1 MAVFQLER
9 IRIERTATK
18 IMKALNLLPSKL
30 EDVYSDTIARIR
42 EQPEPDAA
50 LAFRILQWISY
61 SRQPLTVDEL
71 CQALAVEW
79 DGNGGPPT
87 ELDVDNILDQESLVD
102 VCAGLVVIEAESRV
116 VRLVHYTTE
125 EYFRKVGNTLFRDTH
140 SMIARTCLLYLSFEV
155 FTDTEDWWDLCKF
168 GSSLK
173 QATKSRRKQ
182 FSLFQYAAYHW
193 QDHLRQ
199 SQELHKDAV
208 TETLALRVLY
218 QKPGILM
225 RPHRIHPGP
234 YCPLPDYKPKECI
247 LGLHVAASFGLATI
261 VAAILKT
268 TQAPINCR
276 HSLYGMNPLH
286 LAAAVGH
293 EEVTRLLLLQDS
305 IKVDLPDMEGQTP
318 LHLAAIAGHLAIVC
332 LLLVRGA
339 NIESRDDLGRTPLH
353 NAIMHRKPGVVEVL
367 LEHGANY
374 NALSEIG
381 WTALHFSIENLFVGM
396 KSLPKLLLDYGAHC
410 DVKSKKGTTALHL
423 SALLGQVD
431 TVELLLHRGANI
443 EARNNF
449 GSTALHL
456 SAQRGWKDTMDLL
469 LRCGA
474 DIEAR
479 DEEGRTALQLAACEG
494 KIGTVGPLLSRGA
507 TVEAKDESDR
517 RALHLAALR
526 GHPGLVELLLKHGA
540 DHEAK
545 DKGGRTALMLCS
557 EVRSEAES
565 YRAVVGILE
574 AAEGAVE

>member
-1 MAVFQLER
+1 MAVLQLER
-9 IRIERTATK
+9 IWVERTAAK

-61 SRQPLTVDEL
+61 SKQPLTVDEL

-116 VRLVHYTTE
+116 ARLVHYTTE

-140 SMIARTCLLYLSFEV
+140 SMIARTCHLYLSFEV

-168 GSSLK
+168 DSSLK
-173 QATKSRRKQ
+173 EATKSRRKQ
-182 FSLFQYAAYHW
+182 FSLFQYAANHW
-193 QDHLRQ
+193 QEHLRQ

-225 RPHRIHPGP
+225 RPHEIHPES
-234 YCPLPDYKPKECI
+234 YCPLPDCKPKECT
-247 LGLHVAASFGLATI
+247 LGLHVAAWLGLATI

-276 HSLYGMNPLH
+276 HSLYGKNPLH
-286 LAAAVGH
+286 LAAEAGH

-305 IKVDLPDMEGQTP
+305 IEVDLPDMESRTP

-332 LLLVRGA
+332 LFLVRGA
-339 NIESRDDLGRTPLH
+339 NIESRDNRSKTPLLY
-353 NAIMHRKPGVVEVL
+353 AIVCSKPCVVEAL

-374 NALSEIG
+374 NESDQLGS
-381 WTALHFSIENLFVGM
+381 TALHYSIGYLCVGV
-396 KSLPKLLLDYGAHC
+396 KSIPKLLLAYGAPC
-410 DVKSKKGTTALHL
+410 DAKSKDGTTALHL
-423 SALLGQVD
+423 SAQQHDQVD

-443 EARNNF
+443 EARDNY
-449 GSTALHL
+449 GRTALHL
-456 SAQRGWKDTMDLL
+456 SVQRKCKDTVDLL

-474 DIEAR
+474 DIEAM
-479 DEEGRTALQLAACEG
+479 DEEGRTAL
-494 KIGTVGPLLSRGA
+494 
-507 TVEAKDESDR
+507 
-517 RALHLAALR
+517 HLAAD
-526 GHPGLVELLLKHGA
+526 GGNPGLVELLLKYGA

-545 DKGGRTALMLCS
+545 DKDGRTALMLCS